1 EWLLDLNFIFLGYRE
16 YELVDLPEGRALAA
30 VPGSGLG
37 ILSKVDWSA
46 YEQPVPLETIEP
58 NLRARIEGGDLLIYS
73 KTNRPSTVHRRAR
86 MDYIGVRR
94 VSPDG
99 RIVGEARMVGLFT
112 SKAYAEPASKTPLLH
127 RKLEQ
132 IVDAEDLFEGSHDY
146 KAVVSIFESFPKDEL
161 FAAPTEELRQQVMG
175 LLQLQESRH
184 TRLFVRRDLYGRS
197 VSLLVAIPRDRFHGE
212 VRQRLQELFLERFNG
227 TTIDVHVSL
236 TESDL
241 AQLHFTVH
249 VGQGQIPDVSF
260 DELQRDVVEITRT
273 WDDQLLDRLVEE
285 HGQARA
291 RELFERWADRLP
303 DYYKASTDVAIA
315 GLDIL
320 RFDELEGGE
329 EAFLIGLANETEE
342 GQSLTHVRLY
352 KVDGK
357 VELSDFV
364 PTLESLGLRVIEE
377 WPTTLSGEEGDE
389 RFLHDF
395 GVLGADHRP
404 IDVEATGDR
413 VAECIAA
420 VWRGEC
426 ESDSLNRLV
435 VTAGVDWRQVQI
447 LRAYRKYHHRVNS
460 SFPVEY
466 KNDAF
471 AAHPAIAAQ
480 LVELFEMRF
489 DPSRPRDPQ
498 AVEALGEKIRS
509 DLDAVRSLELDRI
522 LRNALGV
529 VDATVRTNAYVPGR
543 RAIAFKFRSAAV
555 PEMPKPTPL
564 FEIFV
569 YSPEME
575 AIHLRGG
582 RVA

>member
-1 EWLLDLNFIFLGYRE
+1 MISHINLN
-16 YELVDLPEGRALAA
+16 
-30 VPGSGLG
+30 
-37 ILSKVDWSA
+37 
-46 YEQPVPLETIEP
+46 P
-58 NLRARIEGGDLLIYS
+58 N
-73 KTNRPSTVHRRAR
+73 
-86 MDYIGVRR
+86 
-94 VSPDG
+94 
-99 RIVGEARMVGLFT
+99 
-112 SKAYAEPASKTPLLH
+112 
-127 RKLEQ
+127 
-132 IVDAEDLFEGSHDY
+132 
-146 KAVVSIFESFPKDEL
+146 
-161 FAAPTEELRQQVMG
+161 
-175 LLQLQESRH
+175 
-184 TRLFVRRDLYGRS
+184 
-197 VSLLVAIPRDRFHGE
+197 
-212 VRQRLQELFLERFNG
+212 
-227 TTIDVHVSL
+227 
-236 TESDL
+236 
-241 AQLHFTVH
+241 
-249 VGQGQIPDVSF
+249 
-260 DELQRDVVEITRT
+260 
-273 WDDQLLDRLVEE
+273 
-285 HGQARA
+285 
-291 RELFERWADRLP
+291 
-303 DYYKASTDVAIA
+303 AIA

-320 RFDELEGGE
+320 RFDELERGE

-404 IDVEATGDR
+404 IDVDAPGDR

-509 DLDAVRSLELDRI
+509 DLDAVRLVRPKP
-522 LRNALGV
+522 
-529 VDATVRTNAYVPGR
+529 VRTAR
-543 RAIAFKFRSAAV
+543 
-555 PEMPKPTPL
+555 
-564 FEIFV
+564 
-569 YSPEME
+569 
-575 AIHLRGG
+575 
-582 RVA
+582 